1 MAPGDLIY
9 ATVTL
14 IMVPT
19 SLTSSHRS
27 LIDLSSMLIVVP
39 GDLIRATVTLITV
52 PTSVIC
58 SLRQLIAAPRTSST
72 LRTLGILGTTKC

>member
-1 MAPGDLIY
+1 VAPGDLIY

-39 GDLIRATVTLITV
+39 GDLIRATVTLT
-52 PTSVIC
+52 
-58 SLRQLIAAPRTSST
+58 AALTRVTRTPR
-72 LRTLGILGTTKC
+72 